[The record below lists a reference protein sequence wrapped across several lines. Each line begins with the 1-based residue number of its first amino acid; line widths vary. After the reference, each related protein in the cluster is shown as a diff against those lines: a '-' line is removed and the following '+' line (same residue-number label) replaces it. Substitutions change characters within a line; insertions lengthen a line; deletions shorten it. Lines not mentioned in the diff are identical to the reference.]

1 MPTRPLPRRSA
12 AAHVCPPTPATMA
25 PATVKIVTYDHI
37 KYGTLEGVVEQISPD
52 AIADE
57 KTKEYTFPVVVRTTK
72 TYMGQTPGQFPVQ
85 PGMMA
90 EVDFKIGKRTIL
102 SYLTEQ

>member
-1 MPTRPLPRRSA
+1 M
-12 AAHVCPPTPATMA
+12 
-25 PATVKIVTYDHI
+25 
-37 KYGTLEGVVEQISPD
+37 VEQISPD

-102 SYLTEQ
+102 SYLTDRVIHTTSNAFKER